1 MAGSSKAGDS
11 ADEWSRRLRQRAARL
26 QAQADRIDQ
35 GARGERRT
43 AEVLNPRSGDGWY
56 VLHDLA
62 VPGSRANID
71 HVVVTPAG
79 VFVVD
84 SKDWSGRVSA
94 GKDTLWVGR
103 YPKSRELDTL
113 EWETTAVTSALAR
126 DLPGWPITVRAVIS
140 LTNGLP
146 AQPVLQ
152 ARQIT
157 AVAVED
163 LVAHLGSVPARLQP
177 AQVSAIAAAI
187 DAALPSRSGTG
198 SSVVHP
204 APLPPMPPGPPP
216 GGGPSYPR
224 PGPAGS
230 ARPTAG
236 TSRNRPAPAT
246 RHRQSAA
253 RNRPTIPRALLQ
265 LGAGVGAILVGLI
278 ALGALGP
285 ALEHL
290 HLPTTAAAV
299 PSSPSATSQPGPAAL
314 SVSWSC
320 PTPGK
325 GWTATVSWP
334 AVEAPY
340 GTTGVQIAPAR
351 SGPWT
356 LTRTGQGPAPIQVTG
371 ITGGTTECIRAG
383 NLISLDELGQAI
395 VEGQVTAPAGC

>member
-1 MAGSSKAGDS
+1 MAGGAEAGGS

-26 QAQADRIDQ
+26 QAQTDRIDQ

-62 VPGSRANID
+62 VPASRANID

-113 EWETTAVTSALAR
+113 EWETSAVTSALAR

-163 LVAHLGSVPARLQP
+163 LIAHLASGPARLQP
-177 AQVSAIAAAI
+177 AQVSAIAEAI

-198 SSVVHP
+198 SSVVQP
-204 APLPPMPPGPPP
+204 SPLPPIPPGPAPGGRPPTRGPDPPGPPGPPP
-216 GGGPSYPR
+216 ARVAAGRRPPPIAGGAR
-224 PGPAGS
+224 PGTGRRS
-230 ARPTAG
+230 HG
-236 TSRNRPAPAT
+236 CCS
-246 RHRQSAA
+246 SWV
-253 RNRPTIPRALLQ
+253 RA
-265 LGAGVGAILVGLI
+265 
-278 ALGALGP
+278 
-285 ALEHL
+285 
-290 HLPTTAAAV
+290 
-299 PSSPSATSQPGPAAL
+299 SAL
-314 SVSWSC
+314 SRW
-320 PTPGK
+320 
-325 GWTATVSWP
+325 
-334 AVEAPY
+334 
-340 GTTGVQIAPAR
+340 
-351 SGPWT
+351 
-356 LTRTGQGPAPIQVTG
+356 
-371 ITGGTTECIRAG
+371 
-383 NLISLDELGQAI
+383 D
-395 VEGQVTAPAGC
+395 